1 MLLVTEMPPP
11 LAVMVTV
18 AEARGA
24 VVADFNVRVDEAWP
38 AEPLGVSGLALQ
50 VAETPAG
57 NPLIERLTAV
67 VKVPEVEIVIV
78 LVAVLPFS
86 MLNAAAVA
94 DIASELGRV
103 TVSAAWAVAL

>member
-11 LAVMVTV
+11 LAVMTTV
-18 AEARGA
+18 AEAKGA
-24 VVADFNVRVDEAWP
+24 VVDDFNVRVAEAWP

-57 NPLIERLTAV
+57 SPLMERLTAEAN
-67 VKVPEVEIVIV
+67 VPEVEIVIV

-86 MLNAAAVA
+86 ILNAAAVA

-103 TVSAAWAVAL
+103 TVRAACAMAL